1 MKGSRLFQIL
11 YCILERGTVTAPDLA
26 EQSEVSVRTIYR
38 DIDALSAAGIPVCA
52 KSGRSGGIC
61 LMERYIGQKNSE
73 IGEFPA
79 AINHVLFSEEE
90 KQIVLEALYG
100 ISALDHMDPE
110 LAPKVA
116 ALLQAGS
123 GESRLEVDFSRW
135 GVVPHEDANFR
146 Q

>member
-90 KQIVLEALYG
+90 KQIYVKLCHAILFG
-100 ISALDHMDPE
+100 
-110 LAPKVA
+110 
-116 ALLQAGS
+116 
-123 GESRLEVDFSRW
+123 
-135 GVVPHEDANFR
+135 
-146 Q
+146 